1 MVILSVITYS
11 MLIIISSSLLEP
23 PSDFLIV
30 RFVAQT
36 CETNLQSDV
45 LIESPADMIDLNY
58 KYLKSKGIFDYI
70 DDILPLFI
78 REEGIRLDIEPNF
91 PKSVIVKAVTFQN
104 TPNIL
109 GQLKSLANLD
119 I

>member
-1 MVILSVITYS
+1 
-11 MLIIISSSLLEP
+11 MLVIISSALLEP
-23 PSDFLIV
+23 PSDFLMV

-36 CETNLQSDV
+36 CKTNLRSDV
-45 LIESPADMIDLNY
+45 LIESPVDMIDLNY

-91 PKSVIVKAVTFQN
+91 PKSVIVKAITFQN

-109 GQLKSLANLD
+109 GQLKNLSN
-119 I
+119 INI